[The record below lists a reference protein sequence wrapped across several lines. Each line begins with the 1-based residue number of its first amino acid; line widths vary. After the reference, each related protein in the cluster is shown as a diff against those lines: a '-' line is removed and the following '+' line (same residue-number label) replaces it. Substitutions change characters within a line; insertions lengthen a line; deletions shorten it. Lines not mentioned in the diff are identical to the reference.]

1 MARLG
6 DIATVITKGTTP
18 TSIGFAFENDGI
30 NFVKIESVDENGNF
44 ICEKFDHISDECHE
58 KLKRSQLQ
66 ENDILFSIAGAI
78 GRTAIVTKDI
88 LPANTN
94 QALAIIRIPQGA
106 INYSFLLY
114 ILQSSVVLEQAEK
127 KKQGVAQL
135 NLSLKDIGDFII
147 PDIPLEEQQ
156 CIVDSLDKVS
166 NLISL
171 RKQQLSKLDE
181 LVKSRFIEMF
191 GDPVKNDMGWK
202 TTLLKNATS
211 KIGSGATPKGGKESY
226 QEEGITLIRSMNV
239 HDGRFEYKD
248 LAHITDEQAEQLD
261 NVTVKEN
268 DVFINITG
276 ASVARSCIVPNHILP
291 ARVNQHVAIIRCITS
306 MLNPVF
312 ANNMFLNTSFKGQL
326 LNIGESGGATR
337 QAITKQQL
345 ETLEVILPPIES
357 QEQFA
362 TFIEQ
367 TDKSKFEIQKSL
379 EKLETL
385 KKALMQQ
392 YFG

>member
-6 DIATVITKGTTP
+6 DYIEQIRGVSYKPEDVCTP
-18 TSIGFAFENDGI
+18 TDAEAVAILRANNIQDDGLVFDDLVYVRKDKVSAKQYIQKGDIVVCASSGSKNLVGKAAIAKENLLVSFGAFCKVVRPKKLIPDYVGHFFQSSKYRNTISELAGGANI
-30 NFVKIESVDENGNF
+30 NNIRNEHIDELDIEVADENIQN
-44 ICEKFDHISDECHE
+44 EVVEE
-58 KLKRSQLQ
+58 L
-66 ENDILFSIAGAI
+66 
-78 GRTAIVTKDI
+78 
-88 LPANTN
+88 N
-94 QALAIIRIPQGA
+94 QI
-106 INYSFLLY
+106 
-114 ILQSSVVLEQAEK
+114 
-127 KKQGVAQL
+127 
-135 NLSLKDIGDFII
+135 
-147 PDIPLEEQQ
+147 
-156 CIVDSLDKVS
+156 S

-171 RKQQLSKLDE
+171 RKQQLAKLDE
-181 LVKSRFIEMF
+181 LVKSQFIEIF

-362 TFIEQ
+362 TFVEQ

-379 EKLETL
+379 AKLETL
-385 KKALMQQ
+385 KKALMQK